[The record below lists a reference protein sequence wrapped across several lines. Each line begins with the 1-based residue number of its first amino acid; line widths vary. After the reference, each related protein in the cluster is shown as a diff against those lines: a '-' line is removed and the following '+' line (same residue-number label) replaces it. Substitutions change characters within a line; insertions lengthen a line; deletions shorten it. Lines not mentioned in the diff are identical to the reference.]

1 MKFASKTRGRERAP
15 NSVVLFASIYKRK
28 NSFIIHFLL
37 FINKK
42 AGFGNQQNKFETTKR
57 LRGGT
62 PLNACLYRKGAT
74 IVAPRYHNS
83 RTKFGRQGLRLCVQA
98 ATCRQGLRLC
108 CLFLDFLVEGSALE
122 RRIVLHLFDF
132 LAVGFARVARSH
144 IARGRLAFFACFSAF
159 DDNDFSGHKLTFS
172 V

>member
-62 PLNACLYRKGAT
+62 PLNAFLYRKGAT
-74 IVAPRYHNS
+74 IVAPKYHEKERS
-83 RTKFGRQGLRLCVQA
+83 SVAVQA
-98 ATCRQGLRLC
+98 AACRQGLRLC

-159 DDNDFSGHKLTFS
+159 NDNDFSGHKLTFS

>member
-62 PLNACLYRKGAT
+62 PLNASLYTKGAT
-74 IVAPRYHNS
+74 IVAPRYHEKERS
-83 RTKFGRQGLRLCVQA
+83 SVAVQA
-98 ATCRQGLRLC
+98 AACYFLISLWRVLRLSDGLYFIFSTFLPSGLRGL
-108 CLFLDFLVEGSALE
+108 
-122 RRIVLHLFDF
+122 
-132 LAVGFARVARSH
+132 RVV
-144 IARGRLAFFACFSAF
+144 I
-159 DDNDFSGHKLTFS
+159 
-172 V
+172 